1 MAWEVQQVMN
11 LVNVSISTPQYLFFW
26 WGTNNNVIDIPCIS
40 YSASPPDSTVPGVAG
55 ETRESGTVEACIIDG
70 CVIDGCV
77 AEVCVVR
84 TVSAVSMPVDEDT
97 GPGPGEAGPLAYIHS
112 AGRFLGSA
120 SAASASASADSR

>member
-1 MAWEVQQVMN
+1 M
-11 LVNVSISTPQYLFFW
+11 
-26 WGTNNNVIDIPCIS
+26 
-40 YSASPPDSTVPGVAG
+40 PGVAG
-55 ETRESGTVEACIIDG
+55 ETRESGTVEAW
-70 CVIDGCV
+70 VIDGCV